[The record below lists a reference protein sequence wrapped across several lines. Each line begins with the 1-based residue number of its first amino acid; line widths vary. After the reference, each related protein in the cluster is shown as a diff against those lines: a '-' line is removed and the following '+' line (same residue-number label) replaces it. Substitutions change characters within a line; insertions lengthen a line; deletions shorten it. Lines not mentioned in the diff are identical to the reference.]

1 VLPRSVVPWEAQRG
15 SPPRVAPGLSRRG
28 ARVSVDSIIGGVR
41 LLIVA
46 DGIPNR
52 DPEWGDGS
60 SMISFEVIKAMPAW
74 IAITLV
80 VLGSTH
86 DVPAEIAERCD
97 RVVTFGIRRHGV
109 ALVRS
114 LVSRLQV
121 SAEERSVGGV
131 RRCVRELSAENDVT
145 LLHGPHIPFLAREVR
160 GPMVLQAV
168 DPWSMRME
176 MEARL
181 SSGLLGAYR
190 KFKARRVLAL
200 ERSIPAG
207 ARVLTV
213 GREDASR
220 WSALLHREVRGIANG
235 VDQAERVPRQ
245 SGPPVVCFTGS
256 LNYAPNIGSAHI
268 LAEQI
273 APLVWRAFPETRFII
288 AGRQPDRSVTDLSK
302 EKVEILANV
311 PSMMDVFNSADVA
324 VFPDREGLGI
334 RNSVREALAAGI
346 PVVATAAA
354 AREVEAHASLTTAEG
369 PEAIATQVVLL
380 LRAARS
386 ADESRGAGTAVER
399 SWRTATDEYVDEFER
414 ARAGSL

>member
-114 LVSRLQV
+114 LFSRLQV

-235 VDQAERVPRQ
+235 VDQAERVPRR
-245 SGPPVVCFTGS
+245 SGAPVVCFTGS
-256 LNYAPNIGSAHI
+256 LNYAPNVQSAII
-268 LAEQI
+268 LIEQV
-273 APLVWRAFPETRFII
+273 APLVWRDLPETRFVI
-288 AGRQPDRSVTDLSK
+288 AGRQPDRAVLDLRGPR
-302 EKVEILANV
+302 VEVRANV
-311 PSMMDVFNSADVA
+311 PSMADVFDAADVA

-334 RNSVREALAAGI
+334 RNSVQEALASGI
-346 PVVATAAA
+346 PVVATRVA
-354 AREVEAHASLTTAEG
+354 AREAADDESLTVADG
-369 PEAIATQVVLL
+369 AEAIAANVLRL
-380 LRAARS
+380 LHGSGAAGGARGTSS
-386 ADESRGAGTAVER
+386 AAER
-399 SWRTATDEYVDEFER
+399 SWKTATDDYVDEFER